1 MRYVDFKLNEA
12 SDLRVKELVKYLGT
26 AGDRVPIFLNKL
38 KSENPVFQ
46 TKAGQNIEIKVS
58 QEEITRIEKVLSNP
72 DAGGS
77 LIINTEDGQQIN
89 TNTLAK
95 TGEYG
100 GVGANKEG
108 ERKIAN
114 RGNTMEGVL
123 GAATVARL
131 MKRPGDVISPEDV
144 KRVIQK
150 FPQPNLKVK
159 SNGKTVPFDAVETK
173 DITDK
178 FNLTVKLPTGNY
190 IDFADWDFMQQDA
203 EMRGYINSC
212 IAYVNDANIVGRFAD
227 AFENNK
233 RPDEVSVI
241 ADGVS
246 DMSGRKTD
254 IFMNWIGPNGE
265 KKSKKFD
272 LSLKAGTTPQF
283 GQASA
288 GGTKPTSRL
297 KAHSEYGWGKYEQIF
312 GDFGINLPNIGE
324 QYMTAPTLL
333 DAVMLV
339 YKNAFEGFKKELQ
352 QIDASEEKTWLKT
365 FINNIKQH
373 GTLNDPAVQLAQFE
387 KSGYY
392 VLDFRRLDRLL
403 DKDKLDI
410 DVELAYTISRDKK
423 TKQPKLIFFNK
434 EKGPKAGMFMQIRA
448 KYSADKMNNL
458 IEKGPYLKELTKVR
472 GSK

>member
-150 FPQPNLKVK
+150 FPQANLKVK
-159 SNGKTVPFDAVETK
+159 SNGKTVSFDASFGSNIIALV
-173 DITDK
+173 
-178 FNLTVKLPTGNY
+178 LPPTLFGPLSIQPLSKASPGTLP
-190 IDFADWDFMQQDA
+190 ID
-203 EMRGYINSC
+203 R
-212 IAYVNDANIVGRFAD
+212 
-227 AFENNK
+227 
-233 RPDEVSVI
+233 
-241 ADGVS
+241 
-246 DMSGRKTD
+246 
-254 IFMNWIGPNGE
+254 IFCLNTLI
-265 KKSKKFD
+265 
-272 LSLKAGTTPQF
+272 LSLNGLSFSGVGLPQ
-283 GQASA
+283 
-288 GGTKPTSRL
+288 
-297 KAHSEYGWGKYEQIF
+297 
-312 GDFGINLPNIGE
+312 
-324 QYMTAPTLL
+324 
-333 DAVMLV
+333 
-339 YKNAFEGFKKELQ
+339 
-352 QIDASEEKTWLKT
+352 
-365 FINNIKQH
+365 
-373 GTLNDPAVQLAQFE
+373 
-387 KSGYY
+387 
-392 VLDFRRLDRLL
+392 
-403 DKDKLDI
+403 
-410 DVELAYTISRDKK
+410 
-423 TKQPKLIFFNK
+423 
-434 EKGPKAGMFMQIRA
+434 
-448 KYSADKMNNL
+448 
-458 IEKGPYLKELTKVR
+458 
-472 GSK
+472 